1 MGFNKDNIDS
11 NMARES
17 RILRRELIPLKGH
30 DENVVINVPMQFK
43 MTKVLVGSCTDSVFI
58 NSTYFNRPYC
68 VNSDYEPQTI
78 RLGIHENPLD
88 ICAMDN
94 NTQIRFFVPDH
105 VASQHR
111 ITALFSI
118 SGGVPQEIMDAVLIQ
133 RDTQKLFKVEL
144 LNETVALENDN
155 GSKRLPLCCTSL
167 IRQNNVF
174 TISPE
179 CLKKKAAGFRY
190 DYISFDVKVTFCR

>member
-1 MGFNKDNIDS
+1 MGSDKD
-11 NMARES
+11 NMARKS
-17 RILRRELIPLKGH
+17 RILRQELIPLKGH

-58 NSTYFNRPYC
+58 DSAYFNRPYY

-78 RLGIHENPLD
+78 RLGIYDNSLD
-88 ICAMDN
+88 IGAMDN
-94 NTQIRFFVPDH
+94 DTRIYFSVPDH

-118 SGGVPQEIMDAVLIQ
+118 DGKISQEIMDAVLIQ
-133 RDTQKLFKVEL
+133 GDTQELFKVEL
-144 LNETVALENDN
+144 LDETVTLENKD
-155 GSKRLPLCCTSL
+155 GSKRLPLIYASL
-167 IRQNNVF
+167 RKQNDVF

-179 CLKKKAAGFRY
+179 YLKEKAAGFRY

>member
-1 MGFNKDNIDS
+1 MGSDKD

-17 RILRRELIPLKGH
+17 RILRQELIPQKGH

-68 VNSDYEPQTI
+68 VNSDCMCQTI
-78 RLGIHENPLD
+78 RLGIYDNPLG
-88 ICAMDN
+88 IGAMDN
-94 NTQIRFFVPDH
+94 DTRIYFSVPDH

-111 ITALFSI
+111 ITVLFSI
-118 SGGVPQEIMDAVLIQ
+118 GGKISQEIMDAVLIQ
-133 RDTQKLFKVEL
+133 GDTQELFKVEL
-144 LNETVALENDN
+144 LDETVTLENKD
-155 GSKRLPLCCTSL
+155 GSKRLPLIYASL
-167 IRQNNVF
+167 RKQNDIF

-179 CLKKKAAGFRY
+179 YLKEKAAGFRY